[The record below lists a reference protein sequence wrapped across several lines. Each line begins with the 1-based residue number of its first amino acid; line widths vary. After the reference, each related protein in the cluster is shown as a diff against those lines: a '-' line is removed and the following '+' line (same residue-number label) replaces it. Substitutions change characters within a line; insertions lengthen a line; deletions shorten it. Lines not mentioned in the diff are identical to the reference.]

1 MPFPVLEALPC
12 TLQEKLDS
20 LRKGQT
26 TVIVAHRL
34 STVMDADIIIV
45 MQVSKMSCALRA
57 SQRVLA
63 DLDRHTLSLK
73 THVDLQPHV
82 ELHFDMLLV

>member
-1 MPFPVLEALPC
+1 MPCPVIEALLC

-45 MQVSKMSCALRA
+45 MQVSKMS
-57 SQRVLA
+57 
-63 DLDRHTLSLK
+63 
-73 THVDLQPHV
+73 
-82 ELHFDMLLV
+82 

>member
-1 MPFPVLEALPC
+1 MPVFFPVLEALLC

-45 MQVSKMSCALRA
+45 MQVSKMSCALTA
-57 SQRVLA
+57 SQCVLA
-63 DLDRHTLSLK
+63 DAGRRSLSLR
-73 THVDLQPHV
+73 TRPDS
-82 ELHFDMLLV
+82 

>member
-1 MPFPVLEALPC
+1 MPFSMLEALLCP
-12 TLQEKLDS
+12 LQERLDS

-45 MQVSKMSCALRA
+45 MQVSMMSCAL
-57 SQRVLA
+57 
-63 DLDRHTLSLK
+63 
-73 THVDLQPHV
+73 
-82 ELHFDMLLV
+82 